1 MLRIEREPTKL
12 YISIKVFMNISSNE
26 HKNNFYIL
34 LDSNY
39 QKNCRGKCRKYTF
52 LYSISKMPIAEV
64 NLACRPK
71 NMFQYPFFWAR
82 NNHES

>member
-12 YISIKVFMNISSNE
+12 YISIKVFMNISGNE

-39 QKNCRGKCRKYTF
+39 LGKNIAEANAKNTRFYILFQKCR
-52 LYSISKMPIAEV
+52 L
-64 NLACRPK
+64 LR
-71 NMFQYPFFWAR
+71 
-82 NNHES
+82 